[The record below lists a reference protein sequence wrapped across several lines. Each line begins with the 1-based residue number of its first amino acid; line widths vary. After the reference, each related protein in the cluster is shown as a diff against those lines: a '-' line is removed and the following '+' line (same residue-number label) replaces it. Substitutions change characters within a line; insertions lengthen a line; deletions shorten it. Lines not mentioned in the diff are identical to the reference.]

1 MTSPQQTSYSP
12 VKSENFPFEIRNK
25 IGIPAIAVPVNIVL
39 VVLVSA
45 AGKEKERH
53 QNGKGGDKCH

>member
-1 MTSPQQTSYSP
+1 MDS
-12 VKSENFPFEIRNK
+12 FPFEIRNK

-53 QNGKGGDKCH
+53 QNWKGGDKCH